1 MSSSLCLFSLISF
14 PSDYDETAMEIIVNE
29 GLLPVLKDIVKRK
42 DQPLHPDTLYHAL
55 MAVITFT
62 SGTIDQTNLI
72 AQDTELMARFHEIL
86 TATYEEEWHYKIRYH
101 IIIAYGNIAGSSK
114 EHRDLLLSD
123 YNVYE
128 TILAELILLYDH
140 ITPIV
145 NYICTR
151 KQYFVDQTLDKVN
164 LDVLPK
170 PLQYALDQLTYLR
183 NLVWAIRNIY
193 RLTPRP
199 HFHIRPNDR
208 LMEVLSS
215 FYLNIDDKDVLRD
228 VSYCFTS
235 MCMLTQNHSIN
246 LNYVKN
252 LSSLFIRMKSIL
264 FNSNFTN
271 TSAFPIDKT
280 ERIEVYLPILKLL
293 TAISGS
299 DHSQH
304 TELIINI
311 EFLIPFY
318 QFLQDHYSSSS
329 RKSSDD
335 SRLLVEAVIII
346 GNGLV
351 SSPSCRREILKTK
364 FIPYIIELYYKSK
377 QENIKKEVIWA
388 LGALVALG
396 GNDAYM
402 TNISVEIQKCS
413 FDPKNVTVAQNERV
427 IQLIMMVIKFFRLNG
442 YDELARLCVSRLYI
456 IERDTVQVFM
466 TGKKIDDVM

>member
-1 MSSSLCLFSLISF
+1 
-14 PSDYDETAMEIIVNE
+14 MEIILNA

-42 DQPLHPDTLYHAL
+42 ETPLHPDTLYHAL

-72 AQDTELMARFHEIL
+72 AQDTELMTRFLEIL

-114 EHRDLLLSD
+114 EHRDLLLSA
-123 YNVYE
+123 YNVYD
-128 TILAELILLYDH
+128 TILSELILLYDH

-183 NLVWAIRNIY
+183 NLVWALRNIY

-199 HFHIRPNDR
+199 HYHIRPNDR
-208 LMEVLSS
+208 LMEILSL

-228 VSYCFTS
+228 ISYCFTS
-235 MCMLTQNHSIN
+235 MCMLSQNHSIN

-252 LSSLFIRMKSIL
+252 LSYLFLRMKAIL
-264 FNSNFTN
+264 FNANFTN
-271 TSAFPIDKT
+271 TAAFPMGKN
-280 ERIEVYLPILKLL
+280 ERMEVYLPILKLL

-304 TELIINI
+304 TELIMNI

-318 QFLQDHYSSSS
+318 QFLRDFYCSTNNYNSN
-329 RKSSDD
+329 DD

-377 QENIKKEVIWA
+377 QENIKKEAIWA

-396 GNDAYM
+396 GNDPYM
-402 TNISVEIQKCS
+402 MNVSVEIQKCS
-413 FDPKNVTVAQNERV
+413 FDPKNITVAQNERV
-427 IQLIMMVIKFFRLNG
+427 IQLVMMVIKFLRLNG
-442 YDELARLCVSRLYI
+442 YDELARLCVRRLYM

-466 TGKKIDDVM
+466 TGKKIDDVI